1 MRKVR
6 GGGFQSARMKI
17 QVEVKN
23 RREGETLSLARSKML
38 IPFGFKGPSRKLV
51 MD

>member
-6 GGGFQSARMKI
+6 GRGFQSARMKMK
-17 QVEVKN
+17 VEVKN
-23 RREGETLSLARSKML
+23 RGEGEMWSLARSKIL